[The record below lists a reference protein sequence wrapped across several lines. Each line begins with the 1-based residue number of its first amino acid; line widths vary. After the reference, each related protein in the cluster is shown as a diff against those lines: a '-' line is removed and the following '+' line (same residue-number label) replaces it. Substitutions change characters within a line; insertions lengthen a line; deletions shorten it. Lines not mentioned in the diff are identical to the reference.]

1 MMMCAGP
8 ALPCLQTYVALAGL
22 DPDAAWCQLHAA
34 LLAVGGSPLPGLD
47 AVGSGQSTPDQVPR
61 VPPGVLL
68 RGSGQQLDF
77 PPAVQI
83 APSPPASAASGSSK
97 ASVVPPGLRECSAGK
112 LAAMMRQVE
121 QLPPRWHKQVEALLE
136 RQ

>member
-1 MMMCAGP
+1 MLSLRRAS
-8 ALPCLQTYVALAGL
+8 AHRLQVYLGRWHETPVA
-22 DPDAAWCQLHAA
+22 CK
-34 LLAVGGSPLPGLD
+34 
-47 AVGSGQSTPDQVPR
+47 
-61 VPPGVLL
+61 VLL

-83 APSPPASAASGSSK
+83 APSPTASAASSSGE
-97 ASVVPPGLRECSAGK
+97 ASVVPPGLRECSAAK
-112 LAAMMRQVE
+112 LAAMTRQVE